1 LQSES
6 APLNA
11 FYVGGTHPVL
21 VQIGQGL
28 PSAKLETEVNSRI
41 APIARTRRAFFT
53 VLLLDEDGITVVL
66 CIRRY
71 SAAHLPRLV
80 LLFGKRKF
88 VLVTSAFE
96 DFEGRTLSAVPGLLG
111 KLGYVAHLCNS
122 SGAYSHWGLE
132 KVHGSDAAGKAI
144 RSSQR
149 TLVTRILRTPLRDL
163 ADDLQTSATGA
174 EMKDFEFLSALGRPV
189 KGDLP
194 VQNFRASEKHFMS
207 VLHTLSALAQN
218 RVPSNP
224 QDVSP
229 LLPPAR

>member
-1 LQSES
+1 
-6 APLNA
+6 
-11 FYVGGTHPVL
+11 
-21 VQIGQGL
+21 
-28 PSAKLETEVNSRI
+28 VNSRI

-53 VLLLDEDGITVVL
+53 VLLLDEDGITVLV
-66 CIRRY
+66 CMRWH
-71 SAAHLPRLV
+71 SAARLLRLV
-80 LLFGKRKF
+80 LFFGKRKF
-88 VLVTSAFE
+88 VVLTSAFE

-111 KLGYVAHLCNS
+111 KLRYVAHLCDS

-132 KVHGSDAAGKAI
+132 KIHGGDAAGKAM

-149 TLVTRILRTPLRDL
+149 TLLTRILRTPLRDL
-163 ADDLQTSATGA
+163 ADDLQRSATGA
-174 EMKDFEFLSALGRPV
+174 EMKDLDFLSTLERPV
-189 KGDLP
+189 RNDLP

-218 RVPSNP
+218 RVPANP